1 MARKTDSTA
10 IPKLP
15 RGEGTITRQA
25 NGLLVGQ
32 LYVGPPGARVRRSVT
47 GTTAAEVVKKLKQ
60 LRDDDGKVDLSR
72 TRDTLSSL
80 LDAWF
85 ATLRER
91 GQGGTYSP
99 NTLRG
104 YRGIINT
111 HLKKEGFG
119 TLTLDQLGGRDGP
132 ALVATFL
139 DELTDVSD
147 QTRRNIRMC
156 LGTCLSWAFN
166 QNRILANPVL
176 KVKAPP
182 PSKFRGKILDQT
194 QARNLREAFRGHPLE
209 AALVI
214 TLNYGLRRAE
224 ALGLQWQ
231 HIHLDDPIPYAHIEL
246 TMHQLTGRGRKLLP
260 TKNEH
265 SRRNIPLNPELV
277 QLFRER
283 QRIQAEQEQAWSGD
297 RWNNADD
304 LVFTAAEGH
313 GVGVSVHEFSKL
325 VVAMFVAVGIRE
337 PGEKGF
343 RLHDL
348 RHNAISGLLLKN
360 TPVSIAQEI
369 AGHKS
374 LATTSRYTHVN
385 LEHMARVAALFD

>member
-147 QTRRNIRMC
+147 
-156 LGTCLSWAFN
+156 
-166 QNRILANPVL
+166 
-176 KVKAPP
+176 
-182 PSKFRGKILDQT
+182 
-194 QARNLREAFRGHPLE
+194 H
-209 AALVI
+209 
-214 TLNYGLRRAE
+214 RA
-224 ALGLQWQ
+224 
-231 HIHLDDPIPYAHIEL
+231 
-246 TMHQLTGRGRKLLP
+246 
-260 TKNEH
+260 
-265 SRRNIPLNPELV
+265 S
-277 QLFRER
+277 
-283 QRIQAEQEQAWSGD
+283 
-297 RWNNADD
+297 
-304 LVFTAAEGH
+304 
-313 GVGVSVHEFSKL
+313 
-325 VVAMFVAVGIRE
+325 
-337 PGEKGF
+337 
-343 RLHDL
+343 
-348 RHNAISGLLLKN
+348 
-360 TPVSIAQEI
+360 
-369 AGHKS
+369 
-374 LATTSRYTHVN
+374 
-385 LEHMARVAALFD
+385 